1 MPIVEMPPISR
12 KARAVALHAE
22 DRFLHRPGV
31 ASEPQDRSL
40 GLLVGTAI
48 VAGLVF
54 GLLTVEGGRSF
65 ATGAMPEQGLII
77 HVAPARTA
85 N

>member
-1 MPIVEMPPISR
+1 MPIVEMPRNSR
-12 KARAVALHAE
+12 KARAIALRAD
-22 DRFLHRPGV
+22 DRFLHRSGITD
-31 ASEPQDRSL
+31 EPQERSL

-48 VAGLVF
+48 VAGFVF
-54 GLLTVEGGRSF
+54 GLLFYEGGRSF

-77 HVAPARTA
+77 HVDPAPAG